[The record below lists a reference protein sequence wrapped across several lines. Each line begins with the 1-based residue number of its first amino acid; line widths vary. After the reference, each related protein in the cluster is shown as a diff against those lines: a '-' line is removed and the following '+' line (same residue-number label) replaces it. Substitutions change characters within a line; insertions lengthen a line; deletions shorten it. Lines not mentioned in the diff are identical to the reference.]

1 MKSLWLSALTRV
13 ALLSLLTLPTNV
25 FAQQAPTPTPPGGV
39 EEITVTARKRAEDIQ
54 DVPFAISAQTE
65 EQLRAAGSKN
75 VEDIALGLP
84 SFSVQNLG
92 PGQSQVAI
100 RGISAGQIVRD
111 QPGVKEQVGIYLD
124 ESVISLS
131 LFTPDLDLFDLN
143 RVEVLRGPQGTLFG
157 SGSVSGTVRYI
168 TNQPNLDEMET
179 TLEAGVNAVDG
190 GGFGRDFKGAF
201 SAPLIEGVLGV
212 RAVAYKTYFPGFVD
226 VLTPS
231 GAEDSDAND
240 GERQGLRLSLLWQ
253 PVDSVRLTPR
263 VIYQEVETDGFNR
276 VDNFNIFANSFNTG
290 PGTLSQDLGR
300 REQFRQLEEKF
311 DDEFSLYD
319 LTAEFDLTDQLTLTS
334 VTSYSHRDIV
344 QVRDATQLSGS
355 ITGQDGV
362 FVAGGFPA
370 SVFTLDA
377 PLDDVSDIDVFT
389 QELRLAGDAQILSG
403 FSWVFGGFYSDIDR
417 DYGQSLFVDGF
428 EAQTAA
434 AGMGFQTEGPRA
446 GTDVLFF
453 SDIAFDFEQY
463 SLFTEGT
470 LKLTDQLEVTAG
482 VRYFDFE
489 EDRILDFD
497 GLFATTTIGDE
508 ADTDSDGLNPRLIL
522 GYALTEDFKVTAQ
535 VSQGFRLGGVN
546 DPLNAPVCNAQDFA
560 TFNGNPIFDD
570 EEVTNYE
577 LGSKF
582 GLFDGRVSVSAA
594 AYYTDIKDLQA
605 NFDAGSCSSRVVLNI
620 PDARSQGVELEVA
633 GQLIENLD
641 LGISGSVNNAELR
654 STLLVAGTGGV
665 LQGAESGHRLPTVP
679 RFQAA
684 AVASYTLPQL
694 INEYD
699 GFLSASFQHVG
710 DRVTR
715 IEDTASETLNP
726 VNLITT
732 VGNPTVSS
740 LTFDPELSSY
750 NLVNLRTGVRG
761 ERWELAFFVN
771 NVFDDRAEL
780 ALDRE
785 RGGRARV
792 GFLTNQ
798 PRTFGI
804 TTRVTF

>member
-1 MKSLWLSALTRV
+1 MKTQLGAARVTGV
-13 ALLSLLTLPTNV
+13 ALLSLLALPTLAS
-25 FAQQAPTPTPPGGV
+25 AQQTPAPGGV

-65 EQLRAAGSKN
+65 EQLRATGSRN

-168 TNQPNLDEMET
+168 TNQPNLSEMET
-179 TLEAGVNAVDG
+179 TLEAGLSAVDG
-190 GGFGRDFKGAF
+190 GGFGREFKGAV
-201 SAPLIEGVLGV
+201 SVPLVEDVLAA
-212 RAVAYKTYFPGFVD
+212 RFVAYKTYFPGFIDGVGPGG
-226 VLTPS
+226 T
-231 GAEDSDAND
+231 EDSDVND
-240 GERQGLRLSLLWQ
+240 GERQGIRFSLLFQ
-253 PVDSVRLTPR
+253 PSDTVRLTPR

-276 VDNFNIFANSFNTG
+276 FDRFNIFANAFNTG
-290 PGTLSQDLGR
+290 PGTLGQNLGR
-300 REQFRQLEEKF
+300 REQFRQLQETF
-311 DDEFSLYD
+311 DDEFFLGD
-319 LTAEFDLTDQLTLTS
+319 LTAEWDITDQLTVTS
-334 VTSYSHRDIV
+334 VSSYTQRDIL
-344 QVRDATQLSGS
+344 QVRDATQLTGS

-362 FVAGGFPA
+362 FVPGGFPA
-370 SVFTLDA
+370 SVFTLNA
-377 PLDDVSDIDVFT
+377 PLDDDTTVDVFT
-389 QELRLAGDAQILSG
+389 QELRFAGDAQILNG
-403 FSWVFGGFYSDIDR
+403 FSWVFGGFYSEIDR
-417 DYGQSLFVDGF
+417 DYGQSLLVSGF

-434 AGMGFQTEGPRA
+434 AGTPIPTEGPRA
-446 GTDVLFF
+446 ATDVLFF
-453 SDIAFDFEQY
+453 SDISFDFEQY
-463 SLFTEGT
+463 ALFTEGT
-470 LKLTDQLEVTAG
+470 LRLDDRFEVTAG
-482 VRYFDFE
+482 LRYFDFE

-497 GLFATTTIGDE
+497 GLFTVPTLADQ

-522 GYALTEDFKVTAQ
+522 GFSPNENSKLTLQ
-535 VSQGFRLGGVN
+535 VSRGFRLGGVN
-546 DPLNAPVCNAQDFA
+546 DPLNAPVCNAQDLA
-560 TFNGNPIFDD
+560 TFSGNPIFDD

-577 LGSKF
+577 AGAKF
-582 GLFDGRVSVSAA
+582 GLAEGTITVSAA

-620 PDARSQGVELEVA
+620 PDARSQGVELEVSA
-633 GQLIENLD
+633 TPIENLD
-641 LGISGSVNNAELR
+641 FGISGSVNNAELR
-654 STLLVAGTGGV
+654 STLTTADGSI

-679 RFQAA
+679 RFQMAA
-684 AVASYTLPQL
+684 AANYTQPQL
-694 INEYD
+694 FNEMD
-699 GFLSASFQHVG
+699 GFLSATFQHVG

-715 IEDTASETLNP
+715 IEDTAEATLNP
-726 VNLITT
+726 VALITT

-750 NLVNLRTGVRG
+750 NLVNLRTGVRN
-761 ERWELAFFVN
+761 ERWEISFFIN
-771 NVFDDRAEL
+771 NLFDERAEL

-785 RGGRARV
+785 RGGRGRV
-792 GFLTNQ
+792 GVLTNQ

-804 TTRVTF
+804 QTRVTF